1 MKTTAFLSLA
11 VSASVLLATVGTSE
25 AVTYD
30 LQTDWSD
37 AANAN
42 GVWSYREGNNLLPQ
56 VTSWQS
62 SLGGWTTA
70 QPGWADSENGSDR
83 IPFWFKSNGSE
94 NFARDYLA
102 GDIVIHTTDG
112 ASGAGNGFGNVAW
125 TSPLNGFADISGAVW
140 MGRDIG
146 RSNHWRLMING
157 VTVTEGD
164 ISSGDIYDRASP
176 FNLATGTGGSGAVTN
191 VPVSIGTII
200 ALEFE
205 RTSVA
210 GDFVGTKLT
219 IDAVPEPSSVLLCA
233 LGLLGALAR
242 RRRSARS

>member
-1 MKTTAFLSLA
+1 MKTSAFLPVAASAAALLSL
-11 VSASVLLATVGTSE
+11 VGTIQTQ
-25 AVTYD
+25 AATYD
-30 LQTDWSD
+30 LQADWSD

-42 GVWSYREGNNLLPQ
+42 GVWSYREGNNLLPH

-94 NFARDYLA
+94 NFAHDYLA

-112 ASGAGNGFGNVAW
+112 ASGAGNGLGNVAW

-146 RSNHWRLMING
+146 RSNHWRLKIDG
-157 VTVTEGD
+157 LTISEGD

-176 FNLATGTGGSGAVTN
+176 FNLATGTGGSSAVTN
-191 VPVSIGTII
+191 VPVTIGTVI

-205 RTSVA
+205 KTSEP

-219 IDAVPEPSSVLLCA
+219 INTVPEPSSVLLCA
-233 LGLLGALAR
+233 LGLLGVAAR
-242 RRRSARS
+242 RRRA